1 MKNYTSCLKSA
12 AMPKMGKR
20 LEVQHIR
27 QNTMK
32 LIATQATN
40 TPATSE
46 NGTLVIANDANP
58 LESSLD
64 GVKRIDLHF
73 PKFTDGRAFTQA
85 VMLRKRAGFTGEIRA
100 TGDVLVD
107 QLQQMARSGFDVAE
121 LRADQDLA
129 AGQRQLDR
137 YSEFYQ
143 ADVVQ
148 KAPHFAKETA

>member
-1 MKNYTSCLKSA
+1 
-12 AMPKMGKR
+12 
-20 LEVQHIR
+20 
-27 QNTMK
+27 MK
-32 LIATQATN
+32 LITPKATN
-40 TPATSE
+40 TTATDE
-46 NGTLVIANDANP
+46 NCIGNGVLIIANDLNP
-58 LESSLD
+58 LESNLN
-64 GVKRIDLHF
+64 GIKRIDLNF

-107 QLQQMARSGFDVAE
+107 QLQHMARSGFDVAE

-137 YSEFYQ
+137 YAEFYQ

-148 KAPHFAKETA
+148 KTPHFLTRLA

>member
-1 MKNYTSCLKSA
+1 MTRFQLIYCLKLS
-12 AMPKMGKR
+12 KY
-20 LEVQHIR
+20 
-27 QNTMK
+27 TMK

-40 TPATSE
+40 PSATSE
-46 NGTLVIANDANP
+46 NGTLLLANDVNP
-58 LESSLD
+58 LDFDLA
-64 GVKRIDLHF
+64 GVKSIVLNF

-137 YSEFYQ
+137 YAEFYQ

-148 KAPHFAKETA
+148 KAPHFANNASKVAA

>member
-1 MKNYTSCLKSA
+1 
-12 AMPKMGKR
+12 
-20 LEVQHIR
+20 
-27 QNTMK
+27 MK
-32 LIATQATN
+32 LIAAQATN
-40 TPATSE
+40 TLATSE
-46 NGTLVIANDANP
+46 NSTKNGVLIIPNDANP
-58 LESSLD
+58 LES
-64 GVKRIDLHF
+64 DLAGIKSIVLNF

-85 VMLRKRAGFTGEIRA
+85 VMLRKRASFTGEIRA

-137 YSEFYQ
+137 YAEFYQ

-148 KAPHFAKETA
+148 KAPHFAKATV

>member
-1 MKNYTSCLKSA
+1 
-12 AMPKMGKR
+12 
-20 LEVQHIR
+20 
-27 QNTMK
+27 MK
-32 LIATQATN
+32 LIAAQATN
-40 TPATSE
+40 TPATAENDTE
-46 NGTLVIANDANP
+46 NGVLVIANDANP
-58 LESSLD
+58 LESNLE
-64 GVKRIDLHF
+64 GINRIALNF

-85 VMLRKRAGFTGEIRA
+85 VMLRKRAGFKGEIRA

-137 YSEFYQ
+137 YAEFYQ

-148 KAPHFAKETA
+148 KTPHFAKETA

>member
-1 MKNYTSCLKSA
+1 
-12 AMPKMGKR
+12 
-20 LEVQHIR
+20 
-27 QNTMK
+27 MK
-32 LIATQATN
+32 LIAAQAIN
-40 TPATSE
+40 TAINAE
-46 NGTLVIANDANP
+46 NVTENIIKIDSGTLVIPNDANP
-58 LESSLD
+58 LDFKLA
-64 GVKRIDLHF
+64 GVSRIDLHF

-137 YSEFYQ
+137 YAEFYQ

-148 KAPHFAKETA
+148 KAPHFVKTTEKVAA

>member
-1 MKNYTSCLKSA
+1 
-12 AMPKMGKR
+12 
-20 LEVQHIR
+20 
-27 QNTMK
+27 MK
-32 LIATQATN
+32 LIAAQATN
-40 TPATSE
+40 TPTNDEKAE

-85 VMLRKRAGFTGEIRA
+85 VMLRKRAGFKGEIRA

-121 LRADQDLA
+121 LRADQDAA

-137 YSEFYQ
+137 YAEFYQ

-148 KAPHFAKETA
+148 KAPHFVNATEKVTA

>member
-1 MKNYTSCLKSA
+1 
-12 AMPKMGKR
+12 
-20 LEVQHIR
+20 
-27 QNTMK
+27 MK
-32 LIATQATN
+32 LIAAQATN
-40 TPATSE
+40 TPATAE
-46 NGTLVIANDANP
+46 NGTENGVLFIANDANP
-58 LESSLD
+58 LESNLA
-64 GVKRIDLHF
+64 GIKTIVLNF

-148 KAPHFAKETA
+148 KAPHFANNASKVAA

>member
-1 MKNYTSCLKSA
+1 
-12 AMPKMGKR
+12 
-20 LEVQHIR
+20 
-27 QNTMK
+27 MK
-32 LIATQATN
+32 LIAAQATN

-46 NGTLVIANDANP
+46 NGTLLLANDVNP
-58 LESSLD
+58 LDS
-64 GVKRIDLHF
+64 DLAGIKSIVLNF

-137 YSEFYQ
+137 YAEFYQ

-148 KAPHFAKETA
+148 KAPHFVKATDKETV

>member
-1 MKNYTSCLKSA
+1 
-12 AMPKMGKR
+12 
-20 LEVQHIR
+20 
-27 QNTMK
+27 MK
-32 LIATQATN
+32 LIAAQATN
-40 TPATSE
+40 TPATDE
-46 NGTLVIANDANP
+46 NGTILIANDVNP
-58 LESSLD
+58 LETNLE
-64 GVKRIDLHF
+64 GVKAIVLNF

-137 YSEFYQ
+137 YAEFYQ

>member
-1 MKNYTSCLKSA
+1 
-12 AMPKMGKR
+12 
-20 LEVQHIR
+20 
-27 QNTMK
+27 MK

-46 NGTLVIANDANP
+46 NGTLVIANDLNP
-58 LESSLD
+58 LDS
-64 GVKRIDLHF
+64 DLTGIKSIVLNF

-85 VMLRKRAGFTGEIRA
+85 VMLRKRAGFKGEIRA

-137 YSEFYQ
+137 YAEFYQ
-143 ADVVQ
+143 AGVVQ
-148 KAPHFAKETA
+148 KAPHFVNAEEKVTA

>member
-1 MKNYTSCLKSA
+1 
-12 AMPKMGKR
+12 
-20 LEVQHIR
+20 
-27 QNTMK
+27 MK
-32 LIATQATN
+32 LIAAQAIN
-40 TPATSE
+40 TPATTE
-46 NGTLVIANDANP
+46 NCTILIANDVNP
-58 LESSLD
+58 LETNLE
-64 GVKRIDLHF
+64 GVKVIVLHF

-137 YSEFYQ
+137 YVEFYQ

-148 KAPHFAKETA
+148 KAPHFAIKEAA

>member
-1 MKNYTSCLKSA
+1 
-12 AMPKMGKR
+12 
-20 LEVQHIR
+20 
-27 QNTMK
+27 MK
-32 LIATQATN
+32 LIASQATN
-40 TPATSE
+40 TLATSE
-46 NGTLVIANDANP
+46 NGIKNGVLTLSNDVNP
-58 LESSLD
+58 LESNLA
-64 GVKRIDLHF
+64 GVTSIVLNF

-137 YSEFYQ
+137 YAEFYQ
-143 ADVVQ
+143 GDVVQ

>member
-1 MKNYTSCLKSA
+1 
-12 AMPKMGKR
+12 
-20 LEVQHIR
+20 
-27 QNTMK
+27 MK

-40 TPATSE
+40 TPTTSE
-46 NGTLVIANDANP
+46 NGTENSVLVIANDTNP
-58 LESSLD
+58 LESNLN
-64 GVKRIDLHF
+64 GIKRIDLHF

-85 VMLRKRAGFTGEIRA
+85 VMLRKRAGFKGEIRA

-137 YSEFYQ
+137 YTEFYQ

-148 KAPHFAKETA
+148 KAPHFAKGTA

>member
-1 MKNYTSCLKSA
+1 
-12 AMPKMGKR
+12 
-20 LEVQHIR
+20 
-27 QNTMK
+27 MK

-40 TPATSE
+40 TPATAENVSE
-46 NGTLVIANDANP
+46 NGVLIISNDVNP
-58 LESSLD
+58 MESDLN

-137 YSEFYQ
+137 YNEFYQ

>member
-1 MKNYTSCLKSA
+1 
-12 AMPKMGKR
+12 
-20 LEVQHIR
+20 
-27 QNTMK
+27 MK
-32 LIATQATN
+32 LIAAQATN
-40 TPATSE
+40 TPSTAE
-46 NGTLVIANDANP
+46 NGTLILANDVNP
-58 LESSLD
+58 LDS
-64 GVKRIDLHF
+64 DLAGIKSIGLNF

-85 VMLRKRAGFTGEIRA
+85 VMLRKRAGFKGEIRA

-148 KAPHFAKETA
+148 KAPHFAKAVA

>member
-1 MKNYTSCLKSA
+1 
-12 AMPKMGKR
+12 
-20 LEVQHIR
+20 
-27 QNTMK
+27 MK

-40 TPATSE
+40 TTVTVE
-46 NGTLVIANDANP
+46 NGTLLLANDVNP
-58 LESSLD
+58 LDS
-64 GVKRIDLHF
+64 DLAGIKSIVLNF

-121 LRADQDLA
+121 LRADQDLV

-137 YSEFYQ
+137 YAEFYQ

-148 KAPHFAKETA
+148 KAPHFAKETV

>member
-1 MKNYTSCLKSA
+1 
-12 AMPKMGKR
+12 
-20 LEVQHIR
+20 
-27 QNTMK
+27 MK
-32 LIATQATN
+32 LIAAQATN
-40 TPATSE
+40 TPINDEISH
-46 NGTLVIANDANP
+46 NGILVIANDVNP
-58 LESSLD
+58 LDS
-64 GVKRIDLHF
+64 DLAGIKSIALNF

-137 YSEFYQ
+137 YAEFYQ

-148 KAPHFAKETA
+148 KAPHFVNAEEKVTA

>member
-1 MKNYTSCLKSA
+1 
-12 AMPKMGKR
+12 
-20 LEVQHIR
+20 
-27 QNTMK
+27 MK
-32 LIATQATN
+32 LIAAQATN
-40 TPATSE
+40 TLATAENSPE
-46 NGTLVIANDANP
+46 NGVLVIANDANP
-58 LESSLD
+58 LESKIN

-73 PKFTDGRAFTQA
+73 PKFTDGRAFSQA

-137 YSEFYQ
+137 YNEFYQ

>member
-1 MKNYTSCLKSA
+1 MMKFT
-12 AMPKMGKR
+12 
-20 LEVQHIR
+20 I
-27 QNTMK
+27 K
-32 LIATQATN
+32 LIAAQATN
-40 TPATSE
+40 TPATAENTSE
-46 NGTLVIANDANP
+46 NGTLLIPNDANP
-58 LESSLD
+58 LESDLN

-85 VMLRKRAGFTGEIRA
+85 VMLRKRAGFKGEIRA

-137 YSEFYQ
+137 YNEFYQ
-143 ADVVQ
+143 ADLVQ

>member
-1 MKNYTSCLKSA
+1 
-12 AMPKMGKR
+12 
-20 LEVQHIR
+20 
-27 QNTMK
+27 MK
-32 LIATQATN
+32 LIAAQAIN
-40 TPATSE
+40 TLATAENSHR

-58 LESSLD
+58 LESNLD
-64 GVKRIDLHF
+64 GIKRIDLHF

-137 YSEFYQ
+137 YAEFYQ

-148 KAPHFAKETA
+148 KAPHFANSGTKEKV

>member
-1 MKNYTSCLKSA
+1 
-12 AMPKMGKR
+12 
-20 LEVQHIR
+20 
-27 QNTMK
+27 MK
-32 LIATQATN
+32 LIATQAAN
-40 TPATSE
+40 TPTTAEIVTE
-46 NGTLVIANDANP
+46 NGVLVIANDANP

-121 LRADQDLA
+121 LRADQDVA
-129 AGQRQLDR
+129 AGQRQLNR
-137 YSEFYQ
+137 YAEFYQ
-143 ADVVQ
+143 GDVVNIAPHFL
-148 KAPHFAKETA
+148 APHFAEQTRKEAT

>member
-1 MKNYTSCLKSA
+1 
-12 AMPKMGKR
+12 
-20 LEVQHIR
+20 
-27 QNTMK
+27 MK

-46 NGTLVIANDANP
+46 NGTLLLANDVNP
-58 LESSLD
+58 LDS
-64 GVKRIDLHF
+64 DLAGINNIILNF

-137 YSEFYQ
+137 YAEFYQ

-148 KAPHFAKETA
+148 KAPHFANKEAA

>member
-1 MKNYTSCLKSA
+1 
-12 AMPKMGKR
+12 
-20 LEVQHIR
+20 
-27 QNTMK
+27 MK
-32 LIATQATN
+32 LIAAQATN
-40 TPATSE
+40 TSATSE
-46 NGTLVIANDANP
+46 NGTLVIANDLNP
-58 LESSLD
+58 LDS
-64 GVKRIDLHF
+64 DLAGIKSIVLNF

-107 QLQQMARSGFDVAE
+107 QLQQMKRSGFDVAE

-137 YSEFYQ
+137 YAEFYQ

-148 KAPHFAKETA
+148 KTPHFANKEAA

>member
-1 MKNYTSCLKSA
+1 
-12 AMPKMGKR
+12 
-20 LEVQHIR
+20 
-27 QNTMK
+27 MK
-32 LIATQATN
+32 LIAAQATN

-46 NGTLVIANDANP
+46 NNPQNGVLIIANDVNP
-58 LESSLD
+58 LDS
-64 GVKRIDLHF
+64 DLAGIKSIVLNF

-107 QLQQMARSGFDVAE
+107 QLQQMTRSGFDVAE

-137 YSEFYQ
+137 YAEFYQ

-148 KAPHFAKETA
+148 KAPHFAKVTA

>member
-1 MKNYTSCLKSA
+1 MMKFT
-12 AMPKMGKR
+12 
-20 LEVQHIR
+20 I
-27 QNTMK
+27 K
-32 LIATQATN
+32 LIAAQAIN
-40 TPATSE
+40 TPATAK
-46 NGTLVIANDANP
+46 NGTFLAIPNDVNP
-58 LESSLD
+58 LDGNLK

-85 VMLRKRAGFTGEIRA
+85 VMLRKRAGFKGEIRA

-137 YSEFYQ
+137 YNEFYQ
-143 ADVVQ
+143 ADLVQ

>member
-1 MKNYTSCLKSA
+1 
-12 AMPKMGKR
+12 
-20 LEVQHIR
+20 
-27 QNTMK
+27 MK

-40 TPATSE
+40 TPATAENASE
-46 NGTLVIANDANP
+46 IGVLFLPNDANP
-58 LESSLD
+58 LESNLD
-64 GVKRIDLHF
+64 GIKRIDLNF

-137 YSEFYQ
+137 YAEFYQ

-148 KAPHFAKETA
+148 KAPHFAIKEAA

>member
-1 MKNYTSCLKSA
+1 
-12 AMPKMGKR
+12 
-20 LEVQHIR
+20 
-27 QNTMK
+27 MK

-46 NGTLVIANDANP
+46 NGTLLLANDVNP
-58 LESSLD
+58 LESNLA
-64 GVKRIDLHF
+64 GVNRIVLNF
-73 PKFTDGRAFTQA
+73 PKFIDGRAFTQA
-85 VMLRKRAGFTGEIRA
+85 VMLRKRAGFKGEIRA

-107 QLQQMARSGFDVAE
+107 QLQQMKRSGFDVAE

-137 YSEFYQ
+137 YAEFYQ

-148 KAPHFAKETA
+148 KAPHFANNSSKVAA

>member
-1 MKNYTSCLKSA
+1 
-12 AMPKMGKR
+12 
-20 LEVQHIR
+20 
-27 QNTMK
+27 MK
-32 LIATQATN
+32 LIAAQSTN
-40 TPATSE
+40 TPATAENSTE
-46 NGTLVIANDANP
+46 NGVLVIANDANP
-58 LESSLD
+58 LESNLEGIKSIVLN
-64 GVKRIDLHF
+64 F

-85 VMLRKRAGFTGEIRA
+85 VMLRKRAGFKGEIRA

-137 YSEFYQ
+137 YAEFYQ

-148 KAPHFAKETA
+148 KAPHFANNASKVAA